1 MCQNE
6 LPKHFECNGEDV
18 SDTSIIANTFNTCV
32 ATIGPNLANALP
44 AVEGASIGDYMG
56 EHNINFMFLTP
67 VVENEIINIV
77 KLCKPKNS
85 TKDCDDISMYVI
97 SKAII

>member
-1 MCQNE
+1 MVRMYQI
-6 LPKHFECNGEDV
+6 HDH
-18 SDTSIIANTFNTCV
+18 TSIIANKFNTFF
-32 ATIGPNLANALP
+32 ATITSIRPNLANALP

-56 EHNINFMFLTP
+56 EHNINSMFLTP
-67 VVENEIINIV
+67 VVENEI

-97 SKAII
+97 GSFHMKSTKKRPKCS